1 MALSQVRFGLV
12 GAGRVGR
19 DYVRAFAA
27 SRHAVLAAVADPQED
42 AVRALGVEA
51 VPVFPSATAMLT
63 ATDLDAVV
71 ISTPPSSHA
80 ELCLQSIAA
89 GVPVLCEKPFTIT
102 VESAERV
109 CAAARRAGVP
119 VAMASKF
126 RWVDGVMRARDLRQS
141 GALGTL
147 SLVEIGFTARVDMRG
162 RWNADARLSGGG
174 VLIDNGSHAADVLSL
189 FLGPIA
195 DVWCVEGPRPQ
206 GLRVEETVH
215 LVARGGGGA
224 VGVVDLSWSL
234 RRETDDFLCLYG
246 TTGTVM
252 VGWHG
257 ARCRLDDGGW
267 RPLAGAYDKTQAFMR
282 QIDAFADAVRGGP
295 SQSVAPE
302 DAVASVRFVAAAYD
316 SLHQGRWV
324 GVGIGAAGRAVH
336 GERRGRVA

>member
-1 MALSQVRFGLV
+1 MGNGMARARVRFGLV

-19 DYVRAFAA
+19 DYARAFAA
-27 SRHAVLAAVADPQED
+27 SQHAVLVAAADPHAD
-42 AVRALGVEA
+42 AVRALGVDA
-51 VPVFPSATAMLT
+51 VQVFASAAAMLSATA
-63 ATDLDAVV
+63 LDAVV

-80 ELCLQSIAA
+80 DLCLQCVAA

-119 VAMASKF
+119 VSMASKF
-126 RWVDGVMRARDLRQS
+126 RWVEGVMRARDLLEA
-141 GALGTL
+141 GALGTV
-147 SLVEIGFTARVDMRG
+147 SLVEIGFTAPVDMGG
-162 RWNADARLSGGG
+162 RWNADPRVSGGG

-206 GLRVEETVH
+206 ALRVEETVH
-215 LVARGGGGA
+215 LVARGCGGA

-234 RRETDDFLCLYG
+234 RRETDDFLSVYG
-246 TTGTVM
+246 TAGTVT

-257 ARCRLDDGGW
+257 ARCHLGDDDW
-267 RPLAGAYDKTQAFMR
+267 RPLAGAYDKTAAFVR
-282 QIDAFADAVRGGP
+282 QLDAFADAVRGRP
-295 SQSVAPE
+295 SQSVTPE

-316 SLHQGRWV
+316 ALLEGRWAAV
-324 GVGIGAAGRAVH
+324 GVGAAY
-336 GERRGRVA
+336 GEQEGRVA